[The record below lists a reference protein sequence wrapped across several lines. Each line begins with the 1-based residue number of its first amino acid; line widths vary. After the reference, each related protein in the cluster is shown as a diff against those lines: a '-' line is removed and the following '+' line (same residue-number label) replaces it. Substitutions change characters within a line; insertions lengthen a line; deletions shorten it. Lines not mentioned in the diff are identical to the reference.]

1 MPKLTD
7 ISYVKKLMEE
17 NGLTFLKKY
26 GQNFL
31 INESVP
37 LRTAEMCE
45 DDTSCGVIEI
55 GPGIGTLTSKLAER
69 FKKVVAIEID
79 TRLIPVLD
87 TTLAEYDN
95 VTVINGDIMDFDIN
109 DLINEHFEG
118 MDVCVCANL
127 PYYITTP
134 IVMKLLESSARLKSI
149 TILIQ
154 KEVADRLCAKA
165 GSAEYGAITASV
177 AYYAEAKKLF
187 NVSAG
192 SFMPAPKVDS
202 TVVKLSIY
210 PEKPVKPANEE
221 LMFKIIKAAFLQRRK
236 TLSNAVSNTVGISKS
251 TVGDILE
258 EMNLSRDIRGEKL
271 SISEFAQ
278 FSDILNTYMKNSSD
292 T

>member
-31 INESVP
+31 VNESVP
-37 LRTAEMCE
+37 TKTAEMCE
-45 DDTSCGVIEI
+45 DDTECGVIEI

-79 TRLIPVLD
+79 TRLLPVLD
-87 TTLAEYDN
+87 TTLSEYDN
-95 VTVINGDIMDFDIN
+95 VTVINGDVMDFDIN
-109 DLINEHFEG
+109 ELINEHFDG

-202 TVVKLSIY
+202 TVVKLSLY
-210 PEKPVKPANEE
+210 TEKPVKPQNEE
-221 LMFKIIKAAFLQRRK
+221 LMFKIIKSAFLQRRK
-236 TLSNAVSNTVGISKS
+236 TLSNAVSNTAGISK
-251 TVGDILE
+251 TDVGDILE
-258 EMNLSRDIRGEKL
+258 EMGLPRDVRGEKL
-271 SISEFAQ
+271 SVADFAR
-278 FSDILNTYMKNSSD
+278 FSDLLLTHTKDTSD
-292 T
+292 E

>member
-45 DDTSCGVIEI
+45 DDTSYGVIEI

-95 VTVINGDIMDFDIN
+95 VTVINGDVMDFDIN

-202 TVVKLSIY
+202 TVVKLSLY
-210 PEKPVKPANEE
+210 PEKPVKPVNEE

-278 FSDILNTYMKNSSD
+278 FSDILITYMKNSSD